1 VSADVTAGSPRRG
14 WTLLLASMGVFM
26 AALDSL
32 VVATALPVL
41 RTELGATLSD
51 LEWTVNAYNLA
62 FACMILTGAALGDR
76 FGRRRMYVVGLAV
89 FTVASA
95 AAALASGAPA
105 LIGAR
110 AVQGVGAAI
119 VFPLTLTLISEAF
132 PPEKRGAAI
141 GMWGGISG
149 AAVAAGPLV
158 GGAIIEG
165 VSWQWIFWLNVP
177 IGLILIPLSAIRL
190 RESRGPRPQL
200 DIPGLLLIGAGL
212 FALTWGPV
220 RAPDVGW
227 GSTEV
232 VGAVAVG
239 ALLVI
244 AFLRWEA
251 RARYPML
258 PVAYFRRRGFATA
271 NVVVF
276 FLFVSLLG
284 SLFLIV
290 QLLQTAQGHSPLAA
304 GLRIL
309 PWTAMPLL
317 VAPLAGALSDK
328 VGNRP
333 FMALGLTL
341 QAVGLGWVAS
351 IAGPDMG
358 YGQISLGFIVA
369 GVGMAMC
376 FPTVASAV
384 VSSVPPK
391 DTGVAAGT
399 NNALRQ
405 LGGVFGVA
413 VVAAVF
419 AANGSYASTETF
431 LDGFT
436 PALWVAASLSLVGV
450 VAALLSPAKVPTPRP
465 ATPVP
470 EEAAALSPS
479 Q

>member
-1 VSADVTAGSPRRG
+1 
-14 WTLLLASMGVFM
+14 MGVFM
-26 AALDSL
+26 AALDAL

-41 RTELGATLSD
+41 RTELGASLAD

-76 FGRRRMYVVGLAV
+76 FGRRRMYLIGLAV
-89 FTVASA
+89 FTAASA
-95 AAALASGAPA
+95 AAALASTVPA

-110 AVQGVGAAI
+110 AVQGIGAAI

-149 AAVAAGPLV
+149 AAVALGPLV
-158 GGAIIEG
+158 GGAIIQG
-165 VSWQWIFWLNVP
+165 ISWQWIFWLNVP
-177 IGLILIPLSAIRL
+177 IGLILIPLSAVKL
-190 RESRGPRPQL
+190 RESHGPRPQL

-212 FALTWGPV
+212 FALTWGLV
-220 RAPDVGW
+220 RAPSVGW
-227 GSTEV
+227 GNTEV
-232 VGAVAVG
+232 VAALAVG
-239 ALLVI
+239 ALLVTG
-244 AFLRWEA
+244 FLLWQT

-258 PVAYFRRRGFATA
+258 PVGYFRRRGFSTA

-276 FLFVSLLG
+276 FLFVSLFG
-284 SLFLIV
+284 SVFLMV

-317 VAPLAGALSDK
+317 VAPLAGALSDRF
-328 VGNRP
+328 GNRP
-333 FMALGLTL
+333 FMALGLAL
-341 QAVGLGWVAS
+341 QAAGLGWIAS
-351 IAGPDMG
+351 ITGPDMG
-358 YGQISLGFIVA
+358 YGQMSLGFIVA

-376 FPTVASAV
+376 FPTVASTV
-384 VSSVPPK
+384 VSSVPPN
-391 DTGVAAGT
+391 DVGVAAGT

-419 AANGSYASTETF
+419 AANGGYATTDTF

-436 PALWVAASLSLVGV
+436 PALWVAASLSLAGV
-450 VAALLSPAKVPTPRP
+450 PAALLSPAPLRRPTHQRVESAVRAPGRQP
-465 ATPVP
+465 K
-470 EEAAALSPS
+470 
-479 Q
+479 